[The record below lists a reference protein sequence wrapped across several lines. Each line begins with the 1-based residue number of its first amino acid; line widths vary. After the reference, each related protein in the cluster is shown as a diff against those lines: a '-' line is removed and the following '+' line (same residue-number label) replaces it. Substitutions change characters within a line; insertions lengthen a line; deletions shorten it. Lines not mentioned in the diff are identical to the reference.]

1 MAMDLYSRLIADG
14 GNVMNSTKSLLLII
28 TVLIPTMSL
37 AQQPKRDIYADPENL
52 KILPENIAS
61 ETLSNTMKGFA
72 LGLGARC
79 ETCHVGEPN
88 TPLDT
93 FDFASD
99 EKEMKQK
106 ARIMIRMVQE
116 INDNFVPSLDE
127 IEVATRVEVR
137 CVTCHRGQQQP
148 KLIED
153 VLDEQLAENDLD
165 ATLEKYA
172 ELRENFYG
180 SHSYDFSEFT
190 LPMYAQELADRDKTR
205 EAIALMTINAGHF
218 PDSYYTFFVL
228 AELYEASG
236 QNNPAIKNY
245 TRAIELN
252 PRAKQFLE
260 TRIAGLSGDA
270 Q

>member
-1 MAMDLYSRLIADG
+1 MK
-14 GNVMNSTKSLLLII
+14 STKPLFLII
-28 TVLIPTMSL
+28 AILLSAVSS
-37 AQQPKRDIYADPENL
+37 AQQAKNDIYADPENL
-52 KILPENIAS
+52 KVLPENIS
-61 ETLSNTMKGFA
+61 SINLSNTMKGFA

-88 TPLDT
+88 TALDT

-99 EKEMKQK
+99 EKAMKRK
-106 ARIMIRMVQE
+106 ARLMIKMVQE
-116 INDNFVPSLDE
+116 INDTFVPRLDE
-127 IEVATRVEVR
+127 IEESQRVEVR

-153 VLDEQLAENDLD
+153 VLDEQLAQNGLD
-165 ATLEKYA
+165 AAINKYA

-190 LPMYAQELADRDKTR
+190 LPMYAQGLADGEKAQ
-205 EAIALMTINAGHF
+205 EAIAMTKINAGHF

-228 AELYEASG
+228 AELYKNTG
-236 QNNPAIKNY
+236 QTEPAIENY
-245 TRAIELN
+245 VKAIELN
-252 PRAKQFLE
+252 PRAKPFLK
-260 TRIAGLSGDA
+260 TKIAELSGES

>member
-1 MAMDLYSRLIADG
+1 MH
-14 GNVMNSTKSLLLII
+14 STKRLFLII
-28 TVLIPTMSL
+28 AVLITAVSL
-37 AQQPKRDIYADPENL
+37 AQQPKKDIYADPQNL
-52 KILPENIAS
+52 KVLPEDISSDN
-61 ETLSNTMKGFA
+61 LGNTMKGFA

-93 FDFASD
+93 FDFVSD

-106 ARIMIRMVQE
+106 ARIMIRMLQE
-116 INDNFVPSLDE
+116 INDNFVPKLDE
-127 IEVATRVEVR
+127 VEVTQRVEVR

-153 VLDEQLAENDLD
+153 VLDEQLAQNGLGAALD
-165 ATLEKYA
+165 KYA

-190 LPMYAQELADRDKTR
+190 LPMYAQELAKKEKTQA
-205 EAIALMTINAGHF
+205 AIALMKINVGHF
-218 PDSYYTFFVL
+218 PGSYYTLFVL
-228 AELYEASG
+228 AELYKASG
-236 QNNPAIKNY
+236 QNEPAIENY
-245 TRAIELN
+245 KRAIDLK

-260 TRIAGLSGDA
+260 ARIAELRGEA